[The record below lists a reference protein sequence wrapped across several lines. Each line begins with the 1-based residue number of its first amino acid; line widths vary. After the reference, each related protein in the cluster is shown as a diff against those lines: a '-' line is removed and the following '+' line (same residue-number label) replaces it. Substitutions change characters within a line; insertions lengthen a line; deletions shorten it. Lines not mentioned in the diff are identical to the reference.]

1 MKTKK
6 VRNEMG
12 LHNVKLMIAFVAHL
26 EEGEKVLA
34 EMAKKGWYKAS
45 TGCRLYD

>member
-1 MKTKK
+1 L
-6 VRNEMG
+6 R
-12 LHNVKLMIAFVAHL
+12 FVAHL

-45 TGCRLYD
+45 TGCRFMYD